1 MHLNPSVPTA
11 VGLGEYC
18 GIPYRFLRKP
28 TVLKQMN
35 SQIEK
40 IRSNRVKRIRE
51 RTESLYRAG
60 FYSADEGKRMMEW
73 TKSELLVECEF
84 ILSHAE
90 SLLLADRTAV
100 AR

>member
-1 MHLNPSVPTA
+1 MKDLRLSEFSRDGVGRSSGSK
-11 VGLGEYC
+11 VGLDLTLEGVLMNDEV
-18 GIPYRFLRKP
+18 RK
-28 TVLKQMN
+28 
-35 SQIEK
+35 S
-40 IRSNRVKRIRE
+40 RVKRIRE

-73 TKSELLVECEF
+73 TKSELMVELEF

-90 SLLLADRTAV
+90 SLVLADRTVV